1 MNHTEGSLPTSLHES
16 NGNSETQRQAVII
29 RDLQAQCAELRE
41 RLTLAE
47 KQRDGYLSAIYAYE
61 RESILA
67 QNPEEFELEWLIK
80 NSADPVELLA
90 AE

>member
-1 MNHTEGSLPTSLHES
+1 MNHTEDTVPTSLHEA

-41 RLTLAE
+41 KLAQAE
-47 KQRDGYLSAIYAYE
+47 KQRDAYLSAIYAYE
-61 RESILA
+61 REKILT

-80 NSADPVELLA
+80 NNAGPVELLA